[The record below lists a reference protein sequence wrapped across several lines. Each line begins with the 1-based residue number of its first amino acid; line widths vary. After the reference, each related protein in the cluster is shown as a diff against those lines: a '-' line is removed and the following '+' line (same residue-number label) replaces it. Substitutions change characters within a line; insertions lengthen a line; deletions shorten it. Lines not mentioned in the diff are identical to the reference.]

1 MENLLVNRL
10 ASVYEIFDWDQRQKI
25 GEIVFEN
32 DRWVLARGS
41 LFPDEITETL
51 AWQVTLML
59 RALNSGSVVSVGP
72 FVPADYVG
80 HW

>member
-1 MENLLVNRL
+1 MENLFVNRL
-10 ASVYEIFDWDQRQKI
+10 ASVYEIFDWDHRQKI

-32 DRWVLARGS
+32 DRWILARSS

-51 AWQVTLML
+51 AWQVTIML
-59 RALNSGSVVSVGP
+59 RTLNSGSVVSVGP
-72 FVPADYVG
+72 FVPGDYVG